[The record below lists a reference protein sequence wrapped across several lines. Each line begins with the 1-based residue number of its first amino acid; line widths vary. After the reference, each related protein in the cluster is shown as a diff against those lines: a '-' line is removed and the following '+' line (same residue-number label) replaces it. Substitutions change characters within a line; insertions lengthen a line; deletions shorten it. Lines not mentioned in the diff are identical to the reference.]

1 MDPKRLIDY
10 LELKSHP
17 EGGWYRENYRSDEEI
32 PENGLPKRYGGK
44 RSFGTAIYFMLE
56 KSDFSAFHRVKSD
69 EIWHYYAGSS
79 VIIHQISSEGK
90 YISVQLGSDIESG
103 QQFQYTV
110 PAGRWFAAETFGGAF
125 SLVGCTV
132 APGFDFADFEMADR
146 ETLLKSY
153 PEHSRLISRLTR
165 PKKLPE

>member
-1 MDPKRLIDY
+1 MDPNSLIDY
-10 LELKSHP
+10 LQLKPHP
-17 EGGWYRENYRSDEEI
+17 EGGWYRESYRSDEEI
-32 PENGLPKRYGGK
+32 PENGLPERYSGK

-79 VIIHQISSEGK
+79 VIIHQISSDGK

-110 PAGRWFAAETFGGAF
+110 PAGRWFAAEISCGAF

-132 APGFDFADFEMADR
+132 APGFDFTDFEMADR
-146 ETLLKSY
+146 EILLKNY
-153 PEHSRLISRLTR
+153 PEHSILICRLTR
-165 PKKLPE
+165 QKKLPE